1 VYNLS
6 IQSQINEQE
15 FDRHL
20 EMNFV
25 DFLEAL
31 ARIADFLNPLPFI
44 EINEVPKLKSLSEEE
59 KNIYLNEIK

>member
-1 VYNLS
+1 MYNLS